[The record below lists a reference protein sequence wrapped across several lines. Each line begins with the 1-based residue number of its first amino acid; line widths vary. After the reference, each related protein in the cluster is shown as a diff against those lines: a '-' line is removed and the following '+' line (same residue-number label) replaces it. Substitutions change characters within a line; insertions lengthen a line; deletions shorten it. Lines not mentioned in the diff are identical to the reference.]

1 MAAAKKPAIG
11 LGPIGDDLAKLL
23 KKALM
28 QGGGKTKQA
37 KRVLFKLDRKAGGIL
52 SNTPNARKIKDI
64 RKAGARGLVQTDRA
78 RLKRSEMAL
87 TTKMANEHM
96 SKQSLKGLNWDGS
109 LNKASKAKV
118 AAEKKA
124 QAEVAARAK
133 KAAIIKKADR
143 QMSKAEVEAAKGTGR
158 YVSPSSGKVT
168 YVGPKR
174 ASVGRSKAGAIP
186 AQMGKNFKNQAEV
199 QAGLRDAFKK
209 ATTKE
214 ARLKAA
220 RALRKHQGD
229 YGTFGK

>member
-1 MAAAKKPAIG
+1 MASRKKPEIG
-11 LGPIGDDLAKLL
+11 FGPIKDDLAKLL
-23 KKALM
+23 TKALSG
-28 QGGGKTKQA
+28 QLGKTKKSQGRRIITVLE
-37 KRVLFKLDRKAGGIL
+37 KRNPVLRSAGNSSVQNVKTKASKLERAFVK
-52 SNTPNARKIKDI
+52 SKVARD
-64 RKAGARGLVQTDRA
+64 DRA
-78 RLKRSEMAL
+78 KTA
-87 TTKMANEHM
+87 KMADTF
-96 SKQSLKGLNWDGS
+96 SKSQSGKGLNWDGS

-124 QAEVAARAK
+124 QAEVESRAK

-174 ASVGRSKAGAIP
+174 AGVGRSKAGAIP